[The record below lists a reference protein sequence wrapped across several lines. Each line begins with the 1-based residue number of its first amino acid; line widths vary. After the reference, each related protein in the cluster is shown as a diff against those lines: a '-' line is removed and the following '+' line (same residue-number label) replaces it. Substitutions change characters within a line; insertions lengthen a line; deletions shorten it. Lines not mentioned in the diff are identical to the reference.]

1 MKKTISLLL
10 AFVLNLAIG
19 GLAQAATITIG
30 PGANYDFDTIQFG
43 IDAAMDGDMVLVAP
57 GEYVITEPVTF
68 RGKAITLRSEAG
80 PDETTIRMG
89 TPADPNRG
97 SVVVFDSNETAASVL
112 EGFTITGGIG
122 SSVWVPY
129 ESRFARA
136 GGGIV
141 FDASSGTV
149 ENCVIVQ
156 NRVEDSGAGVFCAYS
171 CSPRLFGCII
181 KENSAG
187 VSGGGVLPWYGAS
200 LTMTDCT
207 IVGNSA
213 EFGAGLL
220 CEQDSLV
227 TVTDCIFSGNS
238 ATGVGGGVMCYQ
250 NSSMTMTH
258 CAIMT
263 NTSQREGGGI
273 ASLHGSATVV
283 NCVIAGNM
291 SVLIGYG
298 GGGLACVYP
307 DSSMTISN
315 CTIWRNSATVSSGG
329 GVLCYEGSTMLVNS
343 IVWRNTAARGD
354 EISVANA
361 GTLSVTYSNVGGGQS
376 KVYIAGSTLNWDAG
390 NIEADT
396 LFAKPG
402 YWADVNDPNI
412 VVEPD
417 DPNAMW
423 IDGDY
428 HLKSEAGRWDPISES
443 WIIDDVTS
451 PCIDRGD
458 PNSPVG
464 NEPDPNGNR
473 INMGAYG
480 GTSEASMSIG
490 QLPPLPPPK
499 PLAYWKLDE
508 TEGGIAHDSAGVND
522 GILNGG
528 PLWQPTA
535 GQIDGALAFDG
546 IDDYIS
552 TDFVLDPSWGAFSV
566 FAWIKGCAPG
576 QVIISQTDDFGTGE
590 TWLGCDMSDGKLMT
604 GLVTNPLGRFKP
616 EPLVSQVVITDNQWH
631 HIGFVWDGSYRYLY
645 LDGTEVAKDTR
656 TLTQALM
663 YSVGGLYIGARKD
676 LDATSYFSGLI
687 DDIRIFNKAF
697 NEEEIAILHQ

>member
-1 MKKTISLLL
+1 MATASNLPVLRTISFILIVSLFCP
-10 AFVLNLAIG
+10 FVCGKVIQVDDDG
-19 GLAQAATITIG
+19 QA
-30 PGANYDFDTIQFG
+30 DFDNIQAG
-43 IDAAMDGDMVLVAP
+43 IDVAVDGDTVLVLP
-57 GEYVITEPVTF
+57 GEYVIKEPITF
-68 RGKAITLRSEAG
+68 RGKAITVKSEAG
-80 PDETTIRMG
+80 RDQTTIRMG
-89 TPADPNRG
+89 TPADPGRG
-97 SVVVFDSNETAASVL
+97 SVVVFENNETASSVL

-129 ESRFARA
+129 ESKFAWA

-187 VSGGGVLPWYGAS
+187 VSGGGVLPWFGAS
-200 LTMTDCT
+200 LTMTGCSIT
-207 IVGNSA
+207 GNSA

-263 NTSQREGGGI
+263 NSSQREGGGI

-283 NCVIAGNM
+283 NCIIAGNM

-307 DSSMTISN
+307 DSSMTIIN
-315 CTIWRNSATVSSGG
+315 CTIWRNSAKLSSGG
-329 GVLCYEGSTMLVNS
+329 GVLCYEGSTMLENS

-361 GTLSVTYSNVGGGQS
+361 GTLSVTYSNVGGGRS
-376 KVYIAGSTLNWDAG
+376 EVYIAGSTLNWGAG
-390 NIEADT
+390 NIDADT

-458 PNSPVG
+458 PNSPIG
-464 NEPDPNGNR
+464 GEPDPNGDR

-480 GTSEASMSIG
+480 GTPEASMSIG

-499 PLAYWKLDE
+499 PLAHWKLDE

-546 IDDYIS
+546 IDDYVS
-552 TDFVLDPSWGAFSV
+552 TDFVLNPADGEFSV
-566 FAWIKGCAPG
+566 IAWIKGGAAG
-576 QVIISQTDDFGTGE
+576 QTI
-590 TWLGCDMSDGKLMT
+590 
-604 GLVTNPLGRFKP
+604 
-616 EPLVSQVVITDNQWH
+616 VSQEGGVSWLMADPTDGALRTDLRTPATTGRNAKPPGPPLICSTVVTDGDWH
-631 HIGFVWDGSYRYLY
+631 RIGFVWDGSYRRLY
-645 LDGTEVAKDTR
+645 VDGDEVATDATPLSELESAEGGLYFGVGR
-656 TLTQALM
+656 TLTP
-663 YSVGGLYIGARKD
+663 G
-676 LDATSYFSGLI
+676 TFFSGLI
-687 DDIRIFNKAF
+687 DDVRIYNHVVKP
-697 NEEEIAILHQ
+697 